1 MKLKFHKA
9 DGSPAGER
17 DFAIPAF
24 EGDAAVALLKQ
35 AVVGYQANL
44 RQGNAKTKNYGEVAG
59 SGKKML
65 PQKGSGGS
73 RHGDKRAPQLYKG
86 GVVFGPRPRDWSK
99 AIPATQRRKALG
111 RALFDLASAG
121 GLAVIERF
129 EVAQPKTKAFA
140 AVLGRVDASFPQPA
154 RKPAAEGKRKRST
167 KPLPVRYLLVD
178 AAWTEPVRRAS
189 RNLARAEFTNSANL
203 NALDLVTHGAVV
215 ISEQALEQVLARA
228 SN

>member
-111 RALFDLASAG
+111 RALFDLATAG
-121 GLAVIERF
+121 GLTVIERF

-140 AVLGRVDASFPQPA
+140 AVLTKVSPGTRRV
-154 RKPAAEGKRKRST
+154 
-167 KPLPVRYLLVD
+167 LLVD
-178 AAWTEPVRRAS
+178 AAWAEPVRRAS
-189 RNLARAEFTNSANL
+189 RNVARAEFTNSTNL
-203 NALDLVTHGAVV
+203 NALDLVRHGAVV
-215 ISEQALEQVLARA
+215 ISEKALEQVITRA

>member
-44 RQGNAKTKNYGEVAG
+44 RQGNAKTKDYGEVAG

-111 RALFDLASAG
+111 RALFDLATAG
-121 GLAVIERF
+121 GLTVIERF

-140 AVLGRVDASFPQPA
+140 AVLTKVSPGTRRV
-154 RKPAAEGKRKRST
+154 
-167 KPLPVRYLLVD
+167 LLVD
-178 AAWTEPVRRAS
+178 AAWAEPVRRAS
-189 RNLARAEFTNSANL
+189 RNVARAEFTNSTNL
-203 NALDLVTHGAVV
+203 NALDLVRHGAVV
-215 ISEQALEQVLARA
+215 ISEKALEQVITRA